1 MTSPPTNPPN
11 PETVAKLIRG
21 SMFVG
26 PMLLGAVTYFL
37 HRQPGYVPV
46 EGWKGLQ
53 LMIGGAMLA
62 GLAIVFVARTLLARA
77 VTAQEAMTRQLIGW
91 AAGEFAAL
99 AGGVYYFLTDDP
111 RLFIVGMIILLASF
125 ILVPLRRDAT
135 RYQP

>member
-1 MTSPPTNPPN
+1 MTNPSANPPN
-11 PETVAKLIRG
+11 PETVAKLIRFA
-21 SMFVG
+21 MFMG
-26 PMLLGAVTYFL
+26 PTLFGAVAFFL

-62 GLAIVFVARTLLARA
+62 GLAIVFVARTLLGRA
-77 VTAQEAMTRQLIGW
+77 TTTQEATTRQLIGW

-99 AGGVYYFLTDDP
+99 AGGAYYFLTDDP
-111 RLFIVGMIILLASF
+111 RLYVVGMIILLASF
-125 ILVPLRRDAT
+125 ILVPLRRDFT